1 MPIPLVEPEQA
12 SPQVQRIYDSLTQRF
27 GRVSPFY
34 KMLAHKPE
42 ILRAFS
48 QLYAALWAESAL
60 PVTLKELAHLR
71 VSIVNGCAY

>member
-1 MPIPLVEPEQA
+1 MAISMIEPEDA
-12 SPQVQRIYDSLTQRF
+12 GPQVQRIYESLTQRF